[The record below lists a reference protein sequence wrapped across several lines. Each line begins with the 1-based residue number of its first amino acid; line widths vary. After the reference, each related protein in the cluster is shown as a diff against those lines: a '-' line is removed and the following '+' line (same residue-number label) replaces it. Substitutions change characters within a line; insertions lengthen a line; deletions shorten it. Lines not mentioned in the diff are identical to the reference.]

1 MPPAD
6 RRRRNQ
12 QPDEEP
18 QASVPPMPRGLKYL
32 WGLVMTLLLAASL
45 LLERGSPWMP
55 LVNRAIDLMQ
65 QQTAP
70 TENR

>member
-1 MPPAD
+1 
-6 RRRRNQ
+6 
-12 QPDEEP
+12 
-18 QASVPPMPRGLKYL
+18 MPRGLKYL
-32 WGLVMTLLLAASL
+32 WGLVMTLLLATSL